1 MSAGN
6 CMYVS
11 VCLSVS
17 LLNALHSIFYWSW
30 IWVMFLAPLVGIAW
44 CDGMRGKNHMCL
56 VSRMKAAVALHI
68 KASGEMPEIPGSLC
82 IWFWINFWSLLK
94 KKKQQTFYSQSFF
107 NPYNQLYEPLWV
119 CNPQFQKLRIRS
131 AYLPSTA
138 VSHVRSS
145 LQLHTASRKPLVK
158 MQCGSLLSD
167 LVL

>member
-6 CMYVS
+6 CMHVS

-56 VSRMKAAVALHI
+56 VFRMKAAVALHI

-94 KKKQQTFYSQSFF
+94 KKTTNLLFPKFFQPLQSVIWTLMGMQPTVSKAE
-107 NPYNQLYEPLWV
+107 NKE
-119 CNPQFQKLRIRS
+119 CI
-131 AYLPSTA
+131 STQ
-138 VSHVRSS
+138 HCCK
-145 LQLHTASRKPLVK
+145 SREILVTIAH
-158 MQCGSLLSD
+158 CI
-167 LVL
+167 